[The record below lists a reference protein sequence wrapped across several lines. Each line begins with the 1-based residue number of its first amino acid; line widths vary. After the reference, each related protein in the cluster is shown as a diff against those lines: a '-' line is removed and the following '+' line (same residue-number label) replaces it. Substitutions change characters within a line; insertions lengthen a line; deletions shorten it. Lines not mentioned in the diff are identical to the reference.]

1 MTWIA
6 AALALGVV
14 VLGAYVRLAD
24 AGLGCP
30 DWPGCY
36 GHLTVPAAERDLPAT
51 AAFPERPFEAS
62 KAWKEMIHRYFAGT
76 LGLILIGLAGYA
88 LWRHPPGRPRR
99 LPAAIA
105 LLVIFQAVLGM
116 WTVTWLLKPLVVTAH
131 LLGGMAVLSL
141 LAWQALREGGY
152 LGGEPDVSAA
162 RFRPWA
168 LGGLGIVVAQI
179 ALGGWTSANYAALA
193 CPDFPTCQTQWWPAM
208 SFGDAFV
215 LWRGL
220 GVDYEG
226 GVLDNPARVAIHMT
240 HRLGALVTLIYV
252 GGLAVWLAARARA
265 TAVRGLGAL
274 MGVVLVTQVALGIG
288 NVVLSLPL
296 GIAAA
301 HNAGAAVLLLTIVAA
316 NHALRPPL
324 TAPLGWESA
333 RPADWAMHRG

>member
-1 MTWIA
+1 
-6 AALALGVV
+6 
-14 VLGAYVRLAD
+14 
-24 AGLGCP
+24 
-30 DWPGCY
+30 
-36 GHLTVPAAERDLPAT
+36 
-51 AAFPERPFEAS
+51 
-62 KAWKEMIHRYFAGT
+62 
-76 LGLILIGLAGYA
+76 
-88 LWRHPPGRPRR
+88 
-99 LPAAIA
+99 
-105 LLVIFQAVLGM
+105 
-116 WTVTWLLKPLVVTAH
+116 
-131 LLGGMAVLSL
+131 
-141 LAWQALREGGY
+141 
-152 LGGEPDVSAA
+152 
-162 RFRPWA
+162 
-168 LGGLGIVVAQI
+168 GIVVVQI